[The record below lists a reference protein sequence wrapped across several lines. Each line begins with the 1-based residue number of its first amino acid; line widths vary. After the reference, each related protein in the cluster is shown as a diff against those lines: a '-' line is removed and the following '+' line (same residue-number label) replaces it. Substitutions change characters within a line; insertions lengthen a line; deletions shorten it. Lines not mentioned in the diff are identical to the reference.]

1 MVLVHVG
8 GAVIM
13 GVSDVRPVPVHDLAA
28 LGGVPS
34 VYRVLILVEFVL
46 FGLFFY
52 ASANRPRA
60 KEP

>member
-1 MVLVHVG
+1 
-8 GAVIM
+8 M